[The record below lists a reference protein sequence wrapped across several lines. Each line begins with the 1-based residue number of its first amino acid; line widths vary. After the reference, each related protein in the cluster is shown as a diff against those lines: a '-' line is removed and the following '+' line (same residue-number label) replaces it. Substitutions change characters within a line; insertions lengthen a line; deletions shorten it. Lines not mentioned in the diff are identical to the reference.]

1 MRIGE
6 LEIGPGQPCRVVAE
20 LSNAHNGSLDR
31 MLRLMH
37 AAKLAGADILKWQT
51 YTPDELVALRGDGP
65 APAPW
70 NDRSMRDLYTQAQTP
85 LPWLPQLVSE
95 AHRLRLPWFSSVFGP
110 ESLAALQAV
119 SCPAY
124 KIAALDA
131 QCMPLAGVVEATHQ
145 PFLVSVHAGAAA
157 ASAYRDGLIYCPAGY
172 PPPLGNLQLR
182 RLATGMYLGLSCHSR
197 DRGVPATA
205 VALGA
210 KYLEVHVH
218 LQAEPSALE
227 ANVSWDEHEF
237 AALVDSVRHT
247 EHLLG

>member
-1 MRIGE
+1 MRIGA

-51 YTPDELVALRGDGP
+51 FTPDELVALRGDGL

-70 NDRSMRDLYTQAQTP
+70 NDRSMRELYTQAQTP
-85 LPWLPQLVSE
+85 LHWLPQLVSE
-95 AHRLRLPWFSSVFGP
+95 AHRLRMPWFSSVFGS

-119 SCPAY
+119 DCPAY

-131 QCMPLAGVVEATHQ
+131 HCVPLALLVEATRK
-145 PFLVSVHAGAAA
+145 PLLVSTHGHQQV
-157 ASAYRDGLIYCPAGY
+157 ASKQRYALLYCPPGY
-172 PPPLGNLQLR
+172 PPPRLDLGW
-182 RLATGMYLGLSCHSR
+182 LATGTYLGLSCHSR
-197 DRGVPATA
+197 DRWVGAIA
-205 VALGA
+205 AALGA
-210 KYLEVHVH
+210 HYLEIH
-218 LQAEPSALE
+218 LHLRDEPSVLE
-227 ANVSWDEHEF
+227 PQVSWDEHEF
-237 AALVDSVRHT
+237 AGLVDSVRHT

>member
-1 MRIGE
+1 MRAFLDVTQRERGVDHTEMGE
-6 LEIGPGQPCRVVAE
+6 
-20 LSNAHNGSLDR
+20 
-31 MLRLMH
+31 
-37 AAKLAGADILKWQT
+37 
-51 YTPDELVALRGDGP
+51 ALREIAECVGGNRIDF
-65 APAPW
+65 
-70 NDRSMRDLYTQAQTP
+70 
-85 LPWLPQLVSE
+85 
-95 AHRLRLPWFSSVFGP
+95 LREKTHVIGIG
-110 ESLAALQAV
+110 QRAV
-119 SCPAY
+119 QGYPPPGY
-124 KIAALDA
+124 
-131 QCMPLAGVVEATHQ
+131 PPPGY
-145 PFLVSVHAGAAA
+145 P
-157 ASAYRDGLIYCPAGY
+157 PAGY